1 VKAALAKLLWE
12 RTMVSQPWL
21 ARHLHMKSAANVS
34 QVLKRYTQ
42 APLPLPNAFKTWL
55 NSVDL

>member
-12 RTMVSQPWL
+12 RTTVSQPWL
-21 ARHLHMKSAANVS
+21 AKHLHMRSAANVS

-42 APLPLPNAFKTWL
+42 VKPPLPEMFEAWL